1 AGSEN
6 PSLHAGGG
14 ATAACLTEAGHPAA
28 SGAAKATARMLMSMV
43 ESHREEWGCALTGR
57 QTRRSGHGILYLFG
71 IYSARDP
78 RQAKDFIRNV
88 ADEFVTVLTA
98 WGCNFLARSRADR
111 CAERHVA
118 SRRSGRRPL
127 SFEESPCFAVSSP
140 LQRSARPSCRP
151 SRSRRSPRRAHS
163 ITSSSGWCWATR
175 APTTSSSTPLG
186 EGSTG

>member
-1 AGSEN
+1 MARGRPEGRVVSGGVHAASRSSMMPLRAAPNANPAAGTGSRRAGSEN

-57 QTRRSGHGILYLFG
+57 QTRRSGRGILYLFG

-127 SFEESPCFAVSSP
+127 S
-140 LQRSARPSCRP
+140 
-151 SRSRRSPRRAHS
+151 
-163 ITSSSGWCWATR
+163 
-175 APTTSSSTPLG
+175 
-186 EGSTG
+186 